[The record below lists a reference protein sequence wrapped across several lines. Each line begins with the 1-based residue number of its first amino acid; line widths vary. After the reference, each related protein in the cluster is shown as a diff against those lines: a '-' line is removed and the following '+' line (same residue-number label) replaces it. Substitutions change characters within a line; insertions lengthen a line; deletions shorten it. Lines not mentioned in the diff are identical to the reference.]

1 MNLKMR
7 SMVFEDSLF
16 EECYFE
22 DITSSNTFFKN
33 CTFIATLFYNT
44 GKCET
49 CLAEGDWLCV
59 SFVCLFIEETLISTS
74 HDHKPEMVNLRPGG
88 QMWPVDP
95 FNPARRASTPFLQK
109 PNEEGRPLDWS
120 KKGSDRPSASMLT
133 CPLKTTSYQLT
144 GSSTYFRFPSINL

>member
-44 GKCET
+44 GEQAAAPWRRLRRCARALPPRHVLPGESSLDPPILLRNADVSPPSRCVEKTE
-49 CLAEGDWLCV
+49 EMSESGDSCV
-59 SFVCLFIEETLISTS
+59 ALL
-74 HDHKPEMVNLRPGG
+74 
-88 QMWPVDP
+88 
-95 FNPARRASTPFLQK
+95 
-109 PNEEGRPLDWS
+109 
-120 KKGSDRPSASMLT
+120 
-133 CPLKTTSYQLT
+133 
-144 GSSTYFRFPSINL
+144 RFPIVQQ